1 MKKTALALGL
11 LALANSAAWAQ
22 SSVTLYGIVDV
33 GVRYTTNSGSAA
45 DKGASL
51 SQVIPGGMSNSRLGV
66 NVTEDM
72 GGGLK
77 AIANLEHRLNS
88 DNGAQTAPEF
98 WRQSWVGLES
108 KDYGRLTVGRQYNVL
123 FDVYTSTYSSFKYS
137 PYIEIFRPETVM
149 AMGGRQ
155 SNMVKYLVELG
166 GFRAEAQVSAG
177 EGATPDKSMGAMARY
192 VMNEYAVGAGFL
204 EVKDTAGRKVQGTT
218 IGGAYTSGPIYL
230 NLSWAQN
237 KFDAGTTALQF
248 AYTNNYTVSP
258 LGSQPANLH
267 LNAAA
272 YNVKQRDMLTLGLT
286 YQLTK
291 QLNLG
296 LQGWYAEQT
305 HFGLSGKSKA
315 GFAAAVADY
324 AFSKRTDVYAEV
336 DYSKL
341 GGAMSFSNTAKN
353 RMGFSS
359 GIRHRF

>member
-11 LALANSAAWAQ
+11 LALASSTAWAQ

-33 GVRYTTNSGSAA
+33 GVRYTTNSGTTAGT
-45 DKGASL
+45 KGSSL

-88 DNGAQTAPEF
+88 DTGAQTAGEF

-108 KDYGRLTVGRQYNVL
+108 KDYGRLTLGRQYNVL

-155 SNMVKYLVELG
+155 SNMVKYLVEAG

-192 VMNEYAVGAGFL
+192 VMNEFALGAGFL
-204 EVKDTAGRKVQGTT
+204 EAKDTAGRKVQGMTV
-218 IGGAYTSGPIYL
+218 GGAYTSGPMYL

-237 KFDAGTTALQF
+237 KFDLGTNVLQA

-258 LGSQPANLH
+258 NSA
-267 LNAAA
+267 LNAAGLD
-272 YNVKQRDMLTLGLT
+272 VKQRDMVTMGLT
-286 YQLTK
+286 YQLSP

-305 HFGLSGKSKA
+305 HHVLGGKSKA

-324 AFSKRTDVYAEV
+324 ALSKRTDVYAEL
-336 DYSKL
+336 DYTKL
-341 GGAMSFSNTAKN
+341 GGAVSFSNTAKD
-353 RMGFSS
+353 RVGVSS